1 MNDAS
6 PQKFVFDTVFDGDRV
21 IPAVRP
27 KRAYTPDEVE
37 LIRSAAFEEGQRS
50 AIAQAEARAADALAA
65 VAREVSVALGALAE
79 VAHVHRSESAR
90 LALAAARKI
99 ADAALDR
106 FPEAPAVAALEAL
119 AVELQGAPRLVVRS
133 APEDEARMA
142 PALERAAQMAGFSG
156 QIVVKTDP
164 ELPRASFGF
173 DWGDGRASFEAE
185 AAAGRVAEAL
195 EAALA
200 AEGLHAEPI
209 PHSTPK
215 PGKGA

>member
-1 MNDAS
+1 MTDAT

-27 KRAYTPDEVE
+27 KRAYTPEEVDE
-37 LIRSAAFEEGQRS
+37 IREAAFAEGQRS
-50 AIAQAEARAADALAA
+50 SVAQAEAQAAQALNQ
-65 VAREVSVALGALAE
+65 VSRDVGVALGALAE
-79 VAHVHRSESAR
+79 VAHMHRSESAR

-119 AVELQGAPRLVVRS
+119 AVELQGAPRLVVRA
-133 APEDEARMA
+133 APQDEARMA
-142 PALERAAQMAGFSG
+142 PALERAAQMAGFAG
-156 QIVVKTDP
+156 QIVVKTDA

-185 AAAGRVAEAL
+185 AAAARVGEAL

-200 AEGLHAEPI
+200 AEGLHAEPVPQSI
-209 PHSTPK
+209 PNS
-215 PGKGA
+215 GKGA